1 LFKPFISIGSLDGD
15 KNHTKILVPI
25 RRSETKIIITNNK
38 KLNLAIILL
47 LSKKSCDTLIRESNE
62 DVFLFIGFE
71 GRYESSFELLTIIY
85 IILKDNIY
93 YFFKMLKNIIYI

>member
-1 LFKPFISIGSLDGD
+1 ALFKPFISIGSLDGD

-38 KLNLAIILL
+38 KLNFAIILL
-47 LSKKSCDTLIRESNE
+47 LSKKSFDTLIRESNE
-62 DVFLFIGFE
+62 DVFLIVGSDKE
-71 GRYESSFELLTIIY
+71 KLLIPELSLIIY

-93 YFFKMLKNIIYI
+93 YFFKMLKI